1 MKFDI
6 LAYLAPGMALMFLMY
21 TVSYGGRSILAEK
34 AQGTLPRLLSFRQVH
49 TNFRRKSFWNFPT
62 GRRQMLIVIGA
73 SSLFFQ
79 LKWGDPFGVIILV
92 LAAVFGATGWGMFI
106 TALARTPAQV
116 ASVGSAIMLI
126 FGIMGGSFISLDQM
140 PPAIQTFSKI
150 TPNAW
155 ALDGFTTLGLGGTLA
170 DLSSPIV
177 ALLTMGTD
185 LAFGFCRALR
195 QKEFG
200 AEMKNYLP
208 SPEAMPSSDL
218 QAHQSCCSSLSCH
231 LSSLFCSRAGL
242 HPITTTTVRLVV
254 VDQANTVISQNII
267 AELDRSTAVRP
278 EVLSLKEA
286 ENQFDSRRATVVL
299 VIPADLDLQ
308 AIQDGTAQVNFR
320 QQPNNLNATVAERAV
335 QTALRSVSS
344 AVNAANNAV
353 KTAEENG
360 VFESEADRQA
370 YFDDALKLAQTMQAD
385 APERVTVVEGS
396 TPDRIEYD
404 PRASSSAGQLITW
417 VFIPL
422 FGISGLFAYERQQGT
437 LRRVLTT
444 PTSKATYLLGTIS
457 GQVVM
462 ALVQMSLRSYL
473 AAS

>member
-1 MKFDI
+1 MKKLFAIAWKD
-6 LAYLAPGMALMFLMY
+6 A
-21 TVSYGGRSILAEK
+21 
-34 AQGTLPRLLSFRQVH
+34 
-49 TNFRRKSFWNFPT
+49 
-62 GRRQMLIVIGA
+62 IVRFA
-73 SSLFFQ
+73 SSSELLFF
-79 LKWGDPFGVIILV
+79 IIL
-92 LAAVFGATGWGMFI
+92 
-106 TALARTPAQV
+106 P
-116 ASVGSAIMLI
+116 LI
-126 FGIMGGSFISLDQM
+126 F
-140 PPAIQTFSKI
+140 TFLL
-150 TPNAW
+150 A
-155 ALDGFTTLGLGGTLA
+155 GGT
-170 DLSSPIV
+170 
-177 ALLTMGTD
+177 
-185 LAFGFCRALR
+185 
-195 QKEFG
+195 
-200 AEMKNYLP
+200 P
-208 SPEAMPSSDL
+208 SNNDDN
-218 QAHQSCCSSLSCH
+218 
-231 LSSLFCSRAGL
+231 R
-242 HPITTTTVRLVV
+242 VRLVV

-278 EVLSLKEA
+278 EVLSLDEA
-286 ENQFDSRRATVVL
+286 ESQFDSRRATVVL

-308 AIQDGTAQVNFR
+308 AIQDGTAQVDFR

-360 VFESEADRQA
+360 AFKSETDRQA

-437 LRRVLTT
+437 LRRILTT

-462 ALVQMSLRSYL
+462 ALVQMSLLILFGSLVMKLNWGREPLALFVSLTAAAL
-473 AAS
+473 AAGAIGTTMGTFIKTEGQASGLSIMMGMVMALMGGCWYPLELFPAVVQNIVKILPTTWAMQGLLDLVLRNGSLIQILPEAGVLLGFAAIFFSIGVMRFRYE